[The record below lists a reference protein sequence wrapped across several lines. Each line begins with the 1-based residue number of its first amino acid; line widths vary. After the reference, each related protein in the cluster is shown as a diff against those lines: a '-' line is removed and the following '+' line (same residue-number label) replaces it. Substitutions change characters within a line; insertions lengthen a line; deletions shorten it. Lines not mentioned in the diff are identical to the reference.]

1 MVIIHLRQAE
11 NDTNTALDA
20 MVDPTQAESLQLAV
34 VQTAEDTAANEA
46 AATQLV
52 TMGFKRYYATRAL
65 RHSTAGDV
73 VAAVELLTKWGQ
85 KTREAEVH
93 AETSAPGAHQTTQ
106 LRILRSCLCLLITE
120 CKS

>member
-1 MVIIHLRQAE
+1 MFPIRQAE

-20 MVDPTQAESLQLAV
+20 MVDPTQAEALQLAV

-65 RHSTAGDV
+65 RHGTAGDV
-73 VAAVELLTKWGQ
+73 VAAVEVLNKWGR
-85 KTREAEVH
+85 KAREAEEHVGR
-93 AETSAPGAHQTTQ
+93 SAPGA
-106 LRILRSCLCLLITE
+106 
-120 CKS
+120 